1 MPFYALLV
9 LLGVMFNAANAN
21 AALCVEDNTAKCKQL
36 GYTESSCPYGGV
48 ACLYD
53 KTLWYCAKWSCADG
67 RYSSSSLANHDCLE
81 VGYKGLTCYDCQPK
95 IVCAENTYETKELCE
110 TNANK
115 TCVINS
121 QGCYAPKTSNCP
133 PGQYE
138 SSEECI
144 AENKSAKKCKQD
156 GATKCYKPLFSKP
169 CPLGLYETRAACKQA
184 TGALCI
190 QDGTCWKAAELLT
203 CLDYPLTACPSQAT
217 CSKCNTDASKLKFD
231 SCNVNYYNTGT
242 DTSPTCTSCRS
253 AQANMNQLNTIA
265 KLSYLNC
272 CSGGRF
278 ITCRQGRGDCTN
290 TSRYGSWDD
299 GCLPYKDS
307 SINNLK
313 DYDDVY
319 ALKQACINTMQEI
332 TDKINDFNEKC
343 PNYKI
348 KNVVSP
354 STQCGN
360 IIVNGTFAAPSYNS
374 YGGCPS
380 SDDIRI

>member
-9 LLGVMFNAANAN
+9 LLGVMFNAASAN

-156 GATKCYKPLFSKP
+156 GATNLYFQNLARSVYMKPEQLANRPPVHYVYKTEPAGKQQNCSP
-169 CPLGLYETRAACKQA
+169 AWTTR
-184 TGALCI
+184 
-190 QDGTCWKAAELLT
+190 
-203 CLDYPLTACPSQAT
+203 
-217 CSKCNTDASKLKFD
+217 
-231 SCNVNYYNTGT
+231 
-242 DTSPTCTSCRS
+242 
-253 AQANMNQLNTIA
+253 
-265 KLSYLNC
+265 
-272 CSGGRF
+272 
-278 ITCRQGRGDCTN
+278 
-290 TSRYGSWDD
+290 
-299 GCLPYKDS
+299 
-307 SINNLK
+307 
-313 DYDDVY
+313 
-319 ALKQACINTMQEI
+319 
-332 TDKINDFNEKC
+332 
-343 PNYKI
+343 
-348 KNVVSP
+348 
-354 STQCGN
+354 
-360 IIVNGTFAAPSYNS
+360 
-374 YGGCPS
+374 
-380 SDDIRI
+380 